1 MLHNLFN
8 RLGFSLDISYH
19 SLIFVNNLYTLCSQ
33 FFGTGDNHQIFRR
46 IEMSGIP
53 LSRLST
59 ARKLPAT
66 IPSVTYRFYGSLWD
80 RERGRRFRDLPAFRG
95 FVGYQ
100 VRLITTLIA
109 NCNGYQLED
118 PVVIAQAN
126 FPLRESDLFE
136 MQGLLEELEAQGLVS
151 SDTAAVVATEIEIL
165 RERLF
170 DDVNV

>member
-1 MLHNLFN
+1 
-8 RLGFSLDISYH
+8 
-19 SLIFVNNLYTLCSQ
+19 
-33 FFGTGDNHQIFRR
+33 
-46 IEMSGIP
+46 
-53 LSRLST
+53 
-59 ARKLPAT
+59 
-66 IPSVTYRFYGSLWD
+66 
-80 RERGRRFRDLPAFRG
+80 
-95 FVGYQ
+95 

>member
-1 MLHNLFN
+1 MQV
-8 RLGFSLDISYH
+8 IT
-19 SLIFVNNLYTLCSQ
+19 IK
-33 FFGTGDNHQIFRR
+33 FFGGLRLQAYRYHAFQLQESYQRR
-46 IEMSGIP
+46 FPI
-53 LSRLST
+53 
-59 ARKLPAT
+59 
-66 IPSVTYRFYGSLWD
+66 VTYRFYSSLWD

>member
-1 MLHNLFN
+1 MLHNLFD

-19 SLIFVNNLYTLCSQ
+19 TLIFVNNLYKLCSQ
-33 FFGTGDNHQIFRR
+33 KSKCGNHQIFRR
-46 IEMSGIP
+46 IKMSGIP

-66 IPSVTYRFYGSLWD
+66 IPNVTYRFYGSLWD

-136 MQGLLEELEAQGLVS
+136 MQGLLEELQGQRLVS
-151 SDTAAVVATEIEIL
+151 SDIAALVATEIEIL